1 MDIPLLNDIL
11 IIFGTGVFVIFVCH
25 YLHVPTIV
33 GLLLTGVVAGPHGL
47 GLINDVENVETLSE
61 IGIVTLLFTIGM
73 DLSFQS
79 LLQIRKAGLVSGPVQ
94 VGLSCI
100 CGFFLAKHF
109 SLPFGPAVFMGF
121 LLTHSSST
129 IMLKVFQERAELHS
143 PQGRTS
149 LAISI
154 FQDVISIPMML
165 LIPIL
170 AGNNHTT
177 TASAATPSPI
187 ILLIEGV
194 LIILLAVLLSKYIVP
209 QILYYIVRTRIHEL
223 FLISLFAMCFG
234 VAWLTSQ
241 IGLSLALG
249 AFLAGLIIS
258 ESSYAQQALSD
269 IMPFRDIFTS
279 FFFVSVGMLLN
290 VSFFFQ
296 HPWIILEL
304 TLLVIAVKSLIGC
317 FATFVIGYPLRMMIL
332 VGIATSQIGEFSFVL
347 AQSGLKGGL
356 LTNDIYQVFLAVSI
370 LTMTLTPFLIG
381 LSPRLA
387 ALITK
392 LPLPIRQNPIAPEVP
407 DVLQNELRDHLIVV
421 GFGIN
426 GRNLARAARQTGIPY
441 VILEMNPVTVKNESK
456 KGEPI
461 YFGDATQRAVL
472 DNLGIRTAR
481 VMVVAISDAIA
492 TRRIVSVARRMNP
505 NVYLISRTRFLQEM
519 EPLYKLGSDEVIP
532 EDFETSVEI
541 FSRVLRKYLVPREDI
556 EKFVADV
563 RADNYEMFRS
573 LTRVDSSVSDVKM
586 TLPNIDIISLRVGET
601 SAVVDR
607 TIGEINLRKNYGVTL
622 LAIQRGSDT
631 LTNPGGEITLLKND
645 KLIVLGSPEQLAS
658 IRKLFT

>member
-11 IIFGTGVFVIFVCH
+11 IIFGTGVFVIFACH
-25 YLHVPTIV
+25 YLHIPTIV

-47 GLINDVENVETLSE
+47 GLINQIEDVETLSE

-73 DLSFQS
+73 DLSFES
-79 LLQIRKAGLVSGPVQ
+79 LLQMRKAGLVSGPVQ
-94 VGLSCI
+94 VLLSCI
-100 CGFFLAKHF
+100 CGFFLAKYF
-109 SLPFGPAVFMGF
+109 EMPFGPAVFMGF

-154 FQDVISIPMML
+154 FQDVFSIPMML

-170 AGNNHTT
+170 AGKNNAT
-177 TASAATPSPI
+177 AATTSPI
-187 ILLIEGV
+187 ALLVEGV
-194 LIILLAVLLSKYIVP
+194 GIILLAVLLSKYIVP

-223 FLISLFAMCFG
+223 FLISLIAICFG

-241 IGLSLALG
+241 VGLSLALG

-296 HPWIILEL
+296 HPWIILGL
-304 TLLVIAVKSLIGC
+304 VLLVLAIKSLIGC
-317 FATFVIGYPLRMMIL
+317 FATFIIGYPLRMMIL
-332 VGIATSQIGEFSFVL
+332 VGMATSQIGEFSFVL
-347 AQSGLKGGL
+347 AQSGLKAGL
-356 LTNDIYQVFLAVSI
+356 LTGDIYQYFLAVSI
-370 LTMTLTPFLIG
+370 LTMTLTPFLIRF
-381 LSPRLA
+381 SPRLA
-387 ALITK
+387 SFITK
-392 LPLPIRQNPIAPEVP
+392 LPMPIKQNPIAPEVP
-407 DVLQNELRDHLIVV
+407 DVLRNELKDHLIIV
-421 GFGIN
+421 GFGVN
-426 GRNLARAARQTGIPY
+426 GRNLARAARETGIPY

-472 DNLGIRTAR
+472 DKLGIKTAR

-492 TRRIVSVARRMNP
+492 TRRIVSVSRRMSS
-505 NVYLISRTRFLQEM
+505 NVYLISRTRFLQEV
-519 EPLYKLGSDEVIP
+519 EPLYKLGADEVIP

-573 LTRVDSSVSDVKM
+573 LTRIESSVSDVKM
-586 TLPNIDIISLRVGET
+586 TLPNIDIVTLRVGET
-601 SAVVDR
+601 SAVVDM
-607 TIGEINLRKNYGVTL
+607 TLGEINLRKKYGVTL
-622 LAIQRGSDT
+622 LAIRRGEET

-645 KLIVLGSPEQLAS
+645 NLIVLGSPEQLAA
-658 IRKLFT
+658 IRKLFS